1 MELLQRLLFALL
13 ATVALVAVAEL
24 CRRRRL
30 VLPPALLV
38 LIALAS
44 WVVIGAET
52 RALLGPMAHR
62 WLDLAELLLLCL
74 AAVRL
79 VLWLALEIPSSL
91 GWWRR
96 PPQLLVQLLMLGFG
110 GLIAVVVVRQI
121 LKIELL
127 GLITTSAVLTAVI
140 GFASQG
146 LLKDLIAGLELQLGD
161 DFAIGD
167 LVDLGGQQG
176 VVESVSW
183 RDTSLRTIEGTRLV
197 VPNSKVTDDVIV
209 NKVAYGYCGNRF
221 QVGLDYAIPPGQV
234 RAMLLTLLGD
244 HPLVLSDPKPLVRVK
259 EFGDSAIIYELQLWH
274 PKGVEPGPI
283 ELRSELLEQIW
294 YAVHRNGW
302 TIPFPVRELRAAPPT
317 VDPELERQPAQATAL
332 ACLSRNHIFN
342 VLTSEQQGQ
351 MVASSSR
358 VRFGAGETIVR
369 EGDGGN
375 SLFLLMDGR
384 VAVIKHR
391 DDGSEVLVCELA
403 AGEVF
408 GEMTLFLDAPRSTTV
423 RALRECE
430 LLQVDRDCFSRLI
443 ASNPSLLEQLAE
455 QVAERL
461 DELKAIGTRSQRESR
476 PDLLATMRR
485 LLLNLRN

>member
-1 MELLQRLLFALL
+1 
-13 ATVALVAVAEL
+13 
-24 CRRRRL
+24 
-30 VLPPALLV
+30 
-38 LIALAS
+38 
-44 WVVIGAET
+44 
-52 RALLGPMAHR
+52 
-62 WLDLAELLLLCL
+62 
-74 AAVRL
+74 
-79 VLWLALEIPSSL
+79 
-91 GWWRR
+91 
-96 PPQLLVQLLMLGFG
+96 
-110 GLIAVVVVRQI
+110 
-121 LKIELL
+121 
-127 GLITTSAVLTAVI
+127 VLTAVI

-167 LVDLGGQQG
+167 LVDLGGHQG

-197 VPNSKVTDDVIV
+197 VPNSKVTDEVIV
-209 NKVAYGYCGNRF
+209 NKVAYGYCGNRL
-221 QVGLDYAIPPGQV
+221 QIGLDYAIPPGQV

-302 TIPFPVRELRAAPPT
+302 SIPFPVRELRAAPPAA
-317 VDPELERQPAQATAL
+317 DPQQERKPAQATAL
-332 ACLSRNHIFN
+332 ACLSRNQIFN
-342 VLTSEQQGQ
+342 VLSSEQQGQ

-443 ASNPSLLEQLAE
+443 ASNPSLLDQLAE

-461 DELKAIGTRSQRESR
+461 DELKAIGTRSQRASR

-485 LLLNLRN
+485 LLMNLRN